1 VAQAPRSHDIDML
14 HGPLVPKIIAF
25 ALPVAAS
32 GFLQQLFNAA
42 DVAVVGRFAGS
53 DALAAVG
60 ANTYLVSLMVN
71 LFVGVSLGANVT
83 IANYVGEGDE
93 RGVSRAT
100 HTAIALSLVCGIM
113 LAIGGQLLARLVHE
127 AIGTP
132 EELLKQAL
140 LYFRV
145 YYLGMPAI
153 MLYNFASAVLRSK
166 GDTRRPLVVLIISGV
181 LNVLLN
187 VLFVVG
193 LKLDVAGVA
202 LATVLSNVVSG
213 LALVEMLR
221 RETGAY
227 HLSLRNLRIDR
238 KSLAS
243 IVRVG
248 LPAGVQSSV
257 FSLSNIVL
265 QTAINSLGQTAMAA
279 TTVASNFEYFT
290 YNAILGFSQAGTTF
304 VSQND
309 GAGNQARCRR
319 VTRLTLLLGPL
330 FTLAVGVFFYVL
342 RVPFVGFFTTDAA
355 VKPLAYQRILRATC
369 FQWVNAINE
378 IFSGALRGYKLS
390 VVPAAISIIGICGTR
405 VLWVHTGFVAL
416 PTYAHLV
423 LAYPISWA
431 VTAVAQ
437 GLAYALVMR
446 ARALDRS
453 VA

>member
-1 VAQAPRSHDIDML
+1 MAQATRSHDIDML

-32 GFLQQLFNAA
+32 GFLQQIFNAA

-60 ANTYLVSLMVN
+60 ANTYLVSLMIN
-71 LFVGVSLGANVT
+71 FFVGISLGANVT
-83 IANYVGEGDE
+83 IANYVGEGNED
-93 RGVSRAT
+93 GVRRST
-100 HTAIALSLVCGIM
+100 HTAIALSLVCGAL
-113 LAIGGQLLARLVHE
+113 LALGGQFLARLVHQ
-127 AIGTP
+127 AVGTP
-132 EELLKQAL
+132 EELIDQAM

-145 YYLGMPAI
+145 YYAGMPAI

-166 GDTRRPLVVLIISGV
+166 GDTRRPLVVLVVAGI
-181 LNVLLN
+181 LNVALN
-187 VLFVVG
+187 LLFVVG
-193 LKLDVAGVA
+193 FGLDVAGVA

-227 HLSLRNLRIDR
+227 HLSLRNLRIDA
-238 KSLAS
+238 AS
-243 IVRVG
+243 FSRIVRVG
-248 LPAGVQSSV
+248 LPAGIQSSV

-265 QTAINSLGQTAMAA
+265 QAAINSLGQTAMAA
-279 TTVASNFEYFT
+279 TTVATNFEYFT

-309 GAGNQARCRR
+309 GAGNQARCKR
-319 VTRLTLLLGPL
+319 VTRLTLLLGPA
-330 FTLAVGVFFYVL
+330 FTFVAGAFFYVL
-342 RVPFVGFFTTDAA
+342 RVPFVAFFTTDAA
-355 VKPLAYQRILRATC
+355 VKPLAYERILRATG

-378 IFSGALRGYKLS
+378 IFSGAMRGYKRS
-390 VVPAAISIIGICGTR
+390 AVPAAISIIGICGVR
-405 VLWVHTGFVAL
+405 ILWVHTGFAML
-416 PTYAHLV
+416 HTYADLI

-437 GLAYALVMR
+437 GVAYALVMR
-446 ARALDRS
+446 ARAREM
-453 VA
+453 AA

>member
-1 VAQAPRSHDIDML
+1 M
-14 HGPLVPKIIAF
+14 
-25 ALPVAAS
+25 
-32 GFLQQLFNAA
+32 
-42 DVAVVGRFAGS
+42 
-53 DALAAVG
+53 
-60 ANTYLVSLMVN
+60 
-71 LFVGVSLGANVT
+71 T

-238 KSLAS
+238 TSLAS

-319 VTRLTLLLGPL
+319 VTRLTLLLGPV
-330 FTLAVGVFFYVL
+330 FTLAVGLFFYVL
-342 RVPFVGFFTTDAA
+342 RVPFVGSFTTDAA
-355 VKPLAYQRILRATC
+355 VKPLAYERILRATC

-390 VVPAAISIIGICGTR
+390 AVPAAISIIGICGSR
-405 VLWVHTGFVAL
+405 VLWVHTGFAML

-437 GLAYALVMR
+437 GVAYALVMR
-446 ARALDRS
+446 ARGRDQSA
-453 VA
+453 A